1 MDSKNLYYLLH
12 IRPHSR
18 CWEGSVNKTKSQ
30 SPWPQQA
37 NILMVGDKKKTQFQ
51 RVKPGQQVRVAWKS
65 GKIPWLTMRRQAVKN
80 HGGERIAWA
89 EVWGWAEGRHHGVR
103 GGQERSLENT
113 TQQQRSKAPGLY
125 STSNGSH
132 GRVETR
138 EWMVSFE
145 I

>member
-1 MDSKNLYYLLH
+1 MDSKNLYYLLR

-37 NILMVGDKKKTQFQ
+37 NILMVGDKKKTVPESKT
-51 RVKPGQQVRVAWKS
+51 RPVGQS
-65 GKIPWLTMRRQAVKN
+65 GL
-80 HGGERIAWA
+80 
-89 EVWGWAEGRHHGVR
+89 EVWEDPVIDDEEAGCEEPWGRRDSMGRGLGWAEGRQHGMR